1 MKALKTRIIYALK
14 VVCIVFIVLIE
25 FVFGCT
31 LACMSPTMFA
41 EGMKKEMGIK
51 V

>member
-1 MKALKTRIIYALK
+1 MRTLKTIC
-14 VVCIVFIVLIE
+14 VVFIVLIE

-31 LACMSPTMFA
+31 LACMSPKVIA
-41 EGMKKEMGIK
+41 EGMEEEWGIE